1 MTMLA
6 ALLCCGV
13 MTVSA
18 EGEENLAAGCA
29 VEACGFNAYGGLTA
43 DVREAPELAVD
54 GDADTKWDCNVQEH
68 EGLEDGT
75 LHWLI
80 LDLGESKT
88 FNKIELKH
96 ASNCMIDKD
105 YPEYNTREMVIETS
119 EDKEN
124 WTECLHILNGD
135 QKAVNTRWFDA
146 VRARYIRLRILAPGT
161 MDTDARLVEFAVY
174 NSSEEPVEEA
184 DVPLG
189 AAIATT
195 RGCSRCPDYGAVGF
209 RRRKQCRTA
218 DRWRIPHGCAGCDSG
233 GNWCADDR
241 RRGHCDY
248 TFPEKELIQ
257 NTAGRNPLPAVPP
270 V

>member
-96 ASNCMIDKD
+96 ASNCTIDKD

-161 MDTDARLVEFAVY
+161 KDTDARLVEFAVY

-195 RGCSRCPDYGAVGF
+195 GDAADAPT
-209 RRRKQCRTA
+209 TA
-218 DRWRIPHGCAGCDSG
+218 PLASG
-233 GNWCADDR
+233 GVNSAVQQTD
-241 RRGHCDY
+241 GG
-248 TFPEKELIQ
+248 FPTGALVAILVVIGVLMIGGVVIVIIHSRKK
-257 NTAGRNPLPAVPP
+257 N
-270 V
+270 